1 MSELH
6 QEQITGVPL
15 LDVNRANDR
24 ISTEIQSAIRRV
36 TDSGRFLFGPD
47 CEQLEQSIA
56 DSCDAEHGVGCASG
70 SDALLLA
77 LMALGIGSGD
87 EVALPSFTF
96 FATASAITRLGA
108 RPVFVDIDSRT
119 FNMDPDCLRAVV
131 TPRTKAVIP
140 VHLFGQA
147 AAMDEICTIAQEHD
161 LHVIEDAAQAIGA
174 HYQGQPVG
182 SWGDVGCFSF
192 YPTKNLGG
200 FGDGGMLVTRYSAL
214 ADDLRLL
221 ACHGMRPRYYHSVV
235 GINSRLDSLQAA
247 VLNVKLTRLAEA
259 TIKRQANA
267 QRYRELF
274 EAAGLGN
281 VIILPEVAEQMDHVW
296 NQYTIRV
303 AGNHRDALRAS
314 LTEKQIG
321 TEIYYPI
328 PLHLQECF
336 QRFGYISGDLPETEL
351 AASEVLSLP
360 IFPELAAAEQQFVV
374 EGICQFFAAEQ
385 ASAA

>member
-6 QEQITGVPL
+6 RERITGVPL
-15 LDVNRANDR
+15 LDVNRGNELD
-24 ISTEIQSAIRRV
+24 SVEIQAAIQRV

-47 CEQLEQSIA
+47 CKQLEQAIA
-56 DSCDAEHGVGCASG
+56 DSCHVEQGIGCASG
-70 SDALLLA
+70 SDALLLS
-77 LMALGIGSGD
+77 LMALGITAGD
-87 EVALPSFTF
+87 EVAVPSFTF
-96 FATASAITRLGA
+96 FATASAVSRLGA
-108 RPVFVDIDSRT
+108 RPVFVDIDPQT
-119 FNMDPDCLRAVV
+119 FNMDPAHLQSVI
-131 TPRTKAVIP
+131 TPLTKAVIP

-174 HYQGQPVG
+174 HYRGRPVG

-200 FGDGGMLVTRYSAL
+200 FGDGGMMVTGYSSL
-214 ADDLRLL
+214 ADELRLL
-221 ACHGMRPRYYHSVV
+221 ACHGMGPRYYHSTV

-247 VLNVKLTRLAEA
+247 VLNVKRKRLAEA

-274 EAAGLGN
+274 ESAGLTDA
-281 VIILPEVAEQMDHVW
+281 IILPEVAEQMDHVW
-296 NQYTIRV
+296 NQYTVRV
-303 AGNHRDALRAS
+303 THNRRDALRS
-314 LTEKQIG
+314 YLSDRQIG
-321 TEIYYPI
+321 SEIYYPV

-336 QRFGYISGDLPETEL
+336 KRFGYMSGDLPHTEL
-351 AASEVLSLP
+351 AASQVLSLP
-360 IFPELAAAEQQFVV
+360 IFPELEAAEQQFVV